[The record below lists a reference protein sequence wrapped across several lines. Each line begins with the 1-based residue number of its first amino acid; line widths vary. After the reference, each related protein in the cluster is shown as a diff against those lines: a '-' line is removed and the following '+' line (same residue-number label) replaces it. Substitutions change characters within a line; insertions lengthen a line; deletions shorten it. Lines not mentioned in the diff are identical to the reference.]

1 MIVSPEEKEK
11 LNVLVDTNRNYAET
25 IAELLQFYNTLVQE
39 LKYSNPPLSLRIM
52 RRQGSGDSGSIET
65 GYR

>member
-52 RRQGSGDSGSIET
+52 NKVQDIMKRGILNDG
-65 GYR
+65 